1 MNLVTRFQAAIPCR
15 LSSNPTGHNSETH
28 SLSKRVD
35 PFSGQLS
42 PVGDRGEWI
51 LGCFEVLTGGE
62 RASIFRLLAKYA
74 SKMKGFLN
82 ITKALADENRLR
94 ILMTLQDGEVC
105 VCQITELMGLA
116 MSTVSKHLS
125 ILYQAGLVNARKEG
139 RWMYYSLPGKGTP
152 TAAREG
158 VAWVRRSLAGKER
171 IAEDAKRL
179 KKVLAMD
186 VSELCKRQCGS

>member
-1 MNLVTRFQAAIPCR
+1 
-15 LSSNPTGHNSETH
+15 
-28 SLSKRVD
+28 
-35 PFSGQLS
+35 
-42 PVGDRGEWI
+42 
-51 LGCFEVLTGGE
+51 
-62 RASIFRLLAKYA
+62 
-74 SKMKGFLN
+74 MKDFLN

-94 ILMTLQDGEVC
+94 MLLALQQGELC

-139 RWMYYSLPGKGTP
+139 RWMYYSLPGKGVP
-152 TAAREG
+152 TAAREA

-179 KKVLAMD
+179 NKVLAMD
-186 VSELCKRQCGS
+186 VTELCKRQCGK